1 VRWICGF
8 QRRVRARRRVRA
20 GVGGAVQCL
29 MRVSVLV
36 LAIIVVA
43 FIAHRAHM
51 EARLLRADP
60 NILPTDTVLLK
71 FAHPKGKS
79 LFESHC
85 ASCHGLKGQG
95 DSARGV
101 PNLSDEDWIYGSGLI
116 ADIERIISY
125 GIRSHHPKAWNL
137 ATMPAYAKEFPSA
150 GDHRIPPLA
159 PGEIRDVVEF
169 LWHEQGRDADAA
181 AALRGARIF
190 SDRGACYDCHSP
202 DAKGDTAIGAPNLTD
217 RITLYGDG
225 SRQALFMSIAYGRQG
240 MCPGWI
246 KRLPPAA
253 IREIAIYVYSLSH
266 PPGGNRVF
274 THDK

>member
-1 VRWICGF
+1 
-8 QRRVRARRRVRA
+8 
-20 GVGGAVQCL
+20 

-36 LAIIVVA
+36 LATIVVA

-60 NILPTDTVLLK
+60 SVLPTDTVLLK

-85 ASCHGLKGQG
+85 ASCHRLEGQG

-101 PNLSDEDWIYGSGLI
+101 PNLSDEDWIYGSGLV
-116 ADIERIISY
+116 ADIERIINY

-137 ATMPAYAKEFPSA
+137 AIMPGYAKAIPSA
-150 GDHRIPPLA
+150 GDNRIPRLA
-159 PGEIRDVVEF
+159 AGEIRDVVEF
-169 LWHEQGRDADAA
+169 LWHEQGRDADAG

-202 DAKGDTAIGAPNLTD
+202 DAK
-217 RITLYGDG
+217 
-225 SRQALFMSIAYGRQG
+225 ALFMSIAYGRQG
-240 MCPGWI
+240 MCPAWI

-253 IREIAIYVYSLSH
+253 IREIAVYVYSLSH
-266 PPGGNRVF
+266 PPDRDEAL
-274 THDK
+274 TRDK